1 MVSEQ
6 IRTRAWVALW
16 SPGSATGVGHP
27 GRGPAVCVTFP
38 MELGLRLARKEPHCL
53 PLPNTSTP
61 YLWTFQTRTVK
72 GKEKGHQKENR
83 KSERW
88 KLDHLAGRKEPM
100 RVLDMEAGRALLERS
115 VGRLWRPRCPRRP
128 SGTQTL
134 QSPQF
139 PRPLLQTRGH
149 TIACLLP
156 YLSALPV
163 PGVGYDLGLG
173 GDCPHVARGARGP
186 CRASP
191 HPPSWLSPLP
201 AGFPCPGAFVE
212 EGGCC
217 LPGPRGCVDNHPPD
231 AQPPDGVSV

>member
-1 MVSEQ
+1 
-6 IRTRAWVALW
+6 
-16 SPGSATGVGHP
+16 
-27 GRGPAVCVTFP
+27 
-38 MELGLRLARKEPHCL
+38 
-53 PLPNTSTP
+53 
-61 YLWTFQTRTVK
+61 
-72 GKEKGHQKENR
+72 
-83 KSERW
+83 
-88 KLDHLAGRKEPM
+88 M
-100 RVLDMEAGRALLERS
+100 RVLAMEAGRALLERS
-115 VGRLWRPRCPRRP
+115 AGSLWRPRCPRRP

-191 HPPSWLSPLP
+191 YSPSWLSPLP
-201 AGFPCPGAFVE
+201 MGFPCPGAFVG

-231 AQPPDGVSV
+231 AQLQMGFLCEK